1 MVTKGMMPMRAILWY
16 VQCMIGSL
24 IMLNSAAA
32 QTVEVGSV
40 PAEAGPA
47 PVWPMLLL
55 LAICLMLAGRS
66 RRNAPDDRR

>member
-1 MVTKGMMPMRAILWY
+1 MVTKGVMLMLATSWY
-16 VQCMIGSL
+16 VQCMIGSF

-32 QTVEVGSV
+32 QSVEAV
-40 PAEAGPA
+40 PVAVEAGPV

-66 RRNAPDDRR
+66 RSSAPDDRR